1 MKKLFDNAIEDII
14 NDKKINNISLKNID
28 IIKYVLNDKNMN
40 KKLYKN
46 FKNNYESIYG
56 DDIECLYMKVEDMI
70 YRCHL
75 LINSVII
82 DKYGITDK
90 NSIKDAINL
99 YLDSDYCDLFDSVSY
114 DDSDFEFVD
123 NYANDIVDYLIHS

>member
-1 MKKLFDNAIEDII
+1 MKKLFDNAIENII
-14 NDKKINNISLKNID
+14 NDKKVNNIPLKNINT
-28 IIKYVLNDKNMN
+28 IKYVLNDKNMN
-40 KKLYKN
+40 KKLYKK
-46 FKNNYESIYG
+46 FKINYENIYG

-82 DKYGITDK
+82 DKYGITDN

-114 DDSDFEFVD
+114 DNSDLEFVE
-123 NYANDIVDYLIHS
+123 NYTNDIVDYLIHS